1 MSKFSKFIKDIV
13 LPEEVGKE
21 RRKKIL
27 SEGLIETW
35 QSEEQ
40 DRKAKEAKEAKEMAR
55 ISLAELGLELLVKEE
70 DRLPSLNAVKI
81 PEGIDDLSIRN
92 RLLND
97 YYIEIGGGLG
107 PFAGKVW
114 RIGLM
119 GHSAREE
126 NVNTLLNALKEI
138 L

>member
-1 MSKFSKFIKDIV
+1 M
-13 LPEEVGKE
+13 
-21 RRKKIL
+21 
-27 SEGLIETW
+27 
-35 QSEEQ
+35 
-40 DRKAKEAKEAKEMAR
+40 AK
-55 ISLAELGLELLVKEE
+55 LELDLLVKEE

-81 PEGIDDLSIRN
+81 PEGVDDLSIRN

-97 YYIEIGGGLG
+97 YHIEIGGGLG